1 MAKKYGHLIKPLV
14 VHSGPEGVY
23 DEPRFWL
30 DSKGS
35 EGLGAHFSYGFLKTP
50 GTVCHP
56 TRSNEV
62 LVHPYDEVLV
72 FAPCDASGDILDL
85 GAEISIELGKES
97 EEQVFYEPSV
107 VVIPKGTPHGP
118 VTVRRLDKPIAHYL
132 VGLNSEYKA
141 ESIPKNAKT
150 TGSNYAHLIKKFRGA
165 WLLFSKRLARPAR
178 PDTARLRVTSPGN
191 ADQIAWFNGKDLEG
205 VELNISWGFYSN
217 PGIWHGMGRG
227 GAHVH
232 PVDEALFFLGLDY
245 QNINY
250 LGAELEIGLGEEDE
264 RHLISRPTVVIA
276 PKNVVHCPIITR
288 WVDKPYAHFH
298 LYLGAR
304 YETRWLTAE
313 LP

>member
-1 MAKKYGHLIKPLV
+1 MATKYRHLIKPLAV
-14 VHSGPEGVY
+14 RSGPEGVY
-23 DEPRFWL
+23 DAPRFWL
-30 DSKGS
+30 DSKDL
-35 EGLGAHFSYGFLKTP
+35 EGLNVHFSYGFLETP
-50 GTVCHP
+50 GAVCHP
-56 TRSNEV
+56 TKRGEA

-85 GAEISIELGKES
+85 GAEMSIELGEES

-107 VVIPKGTPHGP
+107 VVIPRGTPHGP
-118 VTVRRLDKPIAHYL
+118 ITVRRLDKPIAHYL
-132 VGLNSEYKA
+132 VGLNPSYMA
-141 ESIPKNAKT
+141 ESVPKGAKT
-150 TGSNYAHLIKKFRGA
+150 TGLKYVHLVKKFRGA

-178 PDTARLRVTSPGN
+178 PDMARLRVTSPGN
-191 ADQIAWFNGKDLEG
+191 ADQIAWFNGEDLEG

-232 PVDEALFFLGLDY
+232 PVDEALFFLGLNPQD
-245 QNINY
+245 INY

-264 RHLISRPTVVIA
+264 RHVISKPTAVIA

-298 LYLGAR
+298 LYLGAK
-304 YETRWLTAE
+304 YETRWLPE
-313 LP
+313 EQP